1 MQRLKNKVAVITGGG
16 GGIGATTAK
25 LFVQEGAKVLIVGRS
40 EDKLRKAMQE
50 INHENISYTV
60 ADVSSVED
68 TQRYLRE
75 AVQRYGGID
84 VLVSN
89 AGVEGPFKPILEHSV
104 EDFDQ
109 VLATNVRGV
118 WLSIKYVIPE
128 MQKRGG
134 GSIVTTSSIMGI
146 SAFPGHSA
154 YTASKHAVV
163 GLSRALAHDGAPF
176 NIRVNTVCP
185 GVIDNDMMA
194 AAHRR
199 IAPGA
204 EEQLKNTLAS
214 RVPAKRYGTNEEI
227 ARLYLF
233 LASDDSSYCTGGV
246 YTADGGVTAGIM

>member
-1 MQRLKNKVAVITGGG
+1 MQKLKNKVAVITGGG

-25 LFVQEGAKVLIVGRS
+25 LFVQEGARVLIVGRT
-40 EDKLRKAMQE
+40 EDKLRKTMQE
-50 INHENISYTV
+50 VNHENLSYTV
-60 ADVSSVED
+60 ADVASEED
-68 TQRYLRE
+68 TQRYLRH
-75 AVQRYGGID
+75 AVERYGGID

-89 AGVEGPFKPILEHSV
+89 AGVEGSLKPLLEYSV

-118 WLSIKYVIPE
+118 WLSIKYAFPE
-128 MQKRGG
+128 MSKRGG

-146 SAFPGHSA
+146 SAAPGHSA
-154 YTASKHAVV
+154 YIASKHAVV

-185 GVIDNDMMA
+185 GMIDNEMTA
-194 AAHRR
+194 EAHRR
-199 IAPGA
+199 LAPGA
-204 EEQLKNTLAS
+204 EAHLRSALES
-214 RVPAKRYGTNEEI
+214 RVPAKRLGTNEEI

-246 YTADGGVTAGIM
+246 YTADGGITAGIM